1 MVFFNLI
8 LFFKKSVFHLTFSKH
23 GNKMPCGKRV
33 PFRSPPAPP
42 RRVFCPFWPDA
53 FLLFPL
59 FRRRGADFHPCQKFH
74 NFPLT
79 NPDPT
84 GILCSSLSSPP
95 RGQPPSSAPPA
106 PPAGA
111 KKRIPV
117 QELKS
122 RLFSFSFLFAR
133 IFWGLIRLLGQKKRI
148 ALQEFKIDSAES
160 GVLR

>member
-23 GNKMPCGKRV
+23 ENKMPCGKRV

-42 RRVFCPFWPDA
+42 RRP
-53 FLLFPL
+53 
-59 FRRRGADFHPCQKFH
+59 
-74 NFPLT
+74 
-79 NPDPT
+79 
-84 GILCSSLSSPP
+84 
-95 RGQPPSSAPPA
+95 GQ
-106 PPAGA
+106 

-122 RLFSFSFLFAR
+122 RLFSFSFLLAR